1 MRRDPTNLSRHELIG
16 LEVKITDSDCS
27 TFNNMKGTV
36 INETKNTIKLRT
48 SSGRKIV
55 PKKGKTF
62 VFDIEDKKTALSGTG
77 LVSRPKD
84 RTKAR

>member
-1 MRRDPTNLSRHELIG
+1 MRRDSSNLSRHELIG
-16 LEVKITDSDCS
+16 LNLEITDSDCS
-27 TFNNMKGTV
+27 TFKHMNGTV
-36 INETKNTIKLRT
+36 INETKNTIVLRT